1 MKKRLVCGDIHGH
14 FDTFLE
20 IYNEEFKSNGYDILK
35 GKRLKN
41 FIKKYN

>member
-20 IYNEEFKSNGYDILK
+20 IYNEENPDADNQLDKSVEEVK
-35 GKRLKN
+35 AQMK
-41 FIKKYN
+41 